1 MTICSKHEVGKVQ
14 PKPVSDLFD
23 AWVVEQPEQGNNAVK
38 LLLQFVCYPSSY
50 LNCQFSVLTCMPNI
64 IMFVHILQLMSINT
78 SITHRKTVNQL
89 ITASPYYNLS

>member
-38 LLLQFVCYPSSY
+38 LLLQFFVKYEVCFFFCK
-50 LNCQFSVLTCMPNI
+50 LV
-64 IMFVHILQLMSINT
+64 
-78 SITHRKTVNQL
+78 
-89 ITASPYYNLS
+89 